1 MEPRS
6 LQQLRHIRQRWDDIV
21 VMEEEEQLPQVRQ
34 CLEDAVWSV
43 GVHLGG
49 REGHGGRG
57 RWRSK
62 GENTLCH
69 SFPGPLWTRPH
80 PFHGLRRLL
89 FDPEDEVRGVFRDAD
104 GGRLQLVAALLQQ
117 RPRHSDAL
125 RVIVGRVG
133 LQPAAGGCRQC
144 CGVNMGALLIRNVT
158 ASESSLPL
166 FSVVVFLR
174 QRNKD

>member
-6 LQQLRHIRQRWDDIV
+6 LQQLRHVRQRWDDVV

-34 CLEDAVWSV
+34 RLEDAVWSV

-49 REGHGGRG
+49 RDGHVGEGEVEVEVKGREHFTS
-57 RWRSK
+57 R
-62 GENTLCH
+62 
-69 SFPGPLWTRPH
+69 FPSLPLRTGPH

-89 FDPEDEVRGVFRDAD
+89 FDPEDEVRGVFRHVD

-117 RPRHSDAL
+117 RPHHSDAL

-133 LQPAAGGCRQC
+133 LQPAAGGRRQC
-144 CGVNMGALLIRNVT
+144 CVALT
-158 ASESSLPL
+158 WEHC
-166 FSVVVFLR
+166 
-174 QRNKD
+174 

>member
-6 LQQLRHIRQRWDDIV
+6 LQQLRHVRQRWDHVV

-34 CLEDAVWSV
+34 RLEDAVWSV

-49 REGHGGRG
+49 RDGHGG

-62 GENTLCH
+62 GDNTSCH

-89 FDPEDEVRGVFRDAD
+89 FDPEDEVRGVFGDVD

-117 RPRHSDAL
+117 RPHHSDAL
-125 RVIVGRVG
+125 RVIVGGVG
-133 LQPAAGGCRQC
+133 LQPAAGD
-144 CGVNMGALLIRNVT
+144 AD
-158 ASESSLPL
+158 
-166 FSVVVFLR
+166 SVVKLTWEHC
-174 QRNKD
+174 